1 MHIFKLA
8 KEQAQEEKLCTVKL
22 LETLV
27 HIDRDKLYVELKY
40 NSLHKYIVRELGY
53 SDAEAAIRVSAVK
66 LMQKSTLAGEQIK
79 KGNLGLTN
87 AALAGRLLK
96 KENNEKLI
104 NDVIKEASEK
114 STRAFE
120 EFAAENFDHL
130 RRELIILEEERLK
143 KFDKL
148 REIYGDLTNS
158 EILDI
163 LLEEK
168 LRTPAVVQR
177 GRKNISKNSRYIPVA
192 VKAQVYTGKCA
203 QCDSRHH
210 LEYDHKIKFS
220 HGGKNDQEN
229 IQLLCRN
236 CNQRKEIKARQ
247 MNVFI

>member
-1 MHIFKLA
+1 MQIFKTA
-8 KEQAQEEKLCTVKL
+8 KEQAQAEKACTAQL
-22 LETLV
+22 LETLII
-27 HIDRDKLYVELKY
+27 IDRDKLYAELRY

-53 SDAEAAIRVSAVK
+53 SDAEAALSVSAVK
-66 LMQKSTLAGEQIK
+66 LLQKSQLAKEQMK

-87 AALAGRLLK
+87 AALAGRILK
-96 KENNEKLI
+96 KEKNEKLI
-104 NDVIKEASEK
+104 TEVVQEATEK

-120 EFAAENFDHL
+120 EFMIKKFDHI
-130 RRELIILEEERLK
+130 RRELIILEEARLK

-168 LRTPAVVQR
+168 LKTPSAMQRVRTSMP
-177 GRKNISKNSRYIPVA
+177 KNSRYIPVG
-192 VKAQVYTGKCA
+192 VKTQAYTGQCA
-203 QCDSRHH
+203 NCGARHS
-210 LEYDHKIKFS
+210 LEYDHKKKFS
-220 HGGKNDQEN
+220 HGGMNHTSN

-247 MNVFI
+247 TNLFV

>member
-1 MHIFKLA
+1 MHVFKLA
-8 KEQAQEEKLCTVKL
+8 KEQAQAEKVCTVKL
-22 LETLV
+22 LETLTT
-27 HIDRDKLYVELKY
+27 IDRNKLYVELKY

-66 LMQKSTLAGEQIK
+66 LMQKSKLAVDQIK

-87 AALAGRLLK
+87 AALAGRVLK

-104 NDVIKEASEK
+104 TEVVQEASGK

-120 EFAAENFDHL
+120 EFVVQKYDHV
-130 RRELIILEEERLK
+130 RREIIILEKERLQ
-143 KFDKL
+143 KFDEL
-148 REIYGDLTNS
+148 RKIYGDLTNS

-168 LRTPAVVQR
+168 LRVPSVVQR
-177 GRKNISKNSRYIPVA
+177 WRNSIPKNSRYIPVA
-192 VKAQVYTGKCA
+192 VKGQVYTGKCSH
-203 QCDSRHH
+203 CGSGHH
-210 LEYDHKIKFS
+210 LEYDHKTKYS
-220 HGGKNDQEN
+220 HGGKNDPKN

-247 MNVFI
+247 SNLFI